1 MAEILATWLNDEV
14 GLSQKVTNF
23 EEDFASG
30 YLLGELLYKFN
41 QQADFELFSQKDAIS
56 HKLQNFE
63 KLEPTLRNLKIKFDS
78 KMVDQIM
85 KQERGTSLRLLYQL
99 KMVLEKVYPPTDIS
113 VL

>member
-1 MAEILATWLNDEV
+1 MT
-14 GLSQKVTNF
+14 F
-23 EEDFASG
+23 CR
-30 YLLGELLYKFN
+30 
-41 QQADFELFSQKDAIS
+41 DAIS

-78 KMVDQIM
+78 KMVNKIM

-113 VL
+113 VLTKTG